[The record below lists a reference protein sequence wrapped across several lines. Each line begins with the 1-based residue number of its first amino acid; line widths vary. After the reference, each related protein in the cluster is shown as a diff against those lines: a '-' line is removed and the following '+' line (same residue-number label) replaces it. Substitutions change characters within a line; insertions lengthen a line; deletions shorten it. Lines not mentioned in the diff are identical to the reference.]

1 MNAQNIRIAR
11 QRYKASNLRF
21 IVGKAPDDL
30 PNETFD
36 VVILSNVLEHQEDRI
51 GFIRRVIDKIHPGR
65 FLIRVPCYE
74 RDWKVPLKE
83 EMGVDYFTDPTHYV
97 EYKVSE
103 FEHEMKN
110 AGLTITSLITKWGEI
125 YAVCKVM
132 V

>member
-1 MNAQNIRIAR
+1 M
-11 QRYKASNLRF
+11 
-21 IVGKAPDDL
+21 
-30 PNETFD
+30 
-36 VVILSNVLEHQEDRI
+36 LEHQENRI
-51 GFIRRVIDKIHPGR
+51 GFIRRVIDRVHPDR

-83 EMGVDYFTDPTHYV
+83 EMGVGYFTDPTHYV

-103 FEHEMKN
+103 FEHEIKN